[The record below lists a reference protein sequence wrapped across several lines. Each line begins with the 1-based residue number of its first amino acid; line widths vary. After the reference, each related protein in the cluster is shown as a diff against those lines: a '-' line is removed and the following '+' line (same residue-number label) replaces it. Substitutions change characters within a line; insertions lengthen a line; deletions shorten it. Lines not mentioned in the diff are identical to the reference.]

1 MEVTILDEHFMKP
14 ATHCQSQIVIAR
26 RPPTET
32 FAKPTDISAAVP
44 QVGHEVSRKK
54 LKWYLQ
60 LRWNFR
66 SIHAT
71 KELMLSGP
79 FIHLPANGE
88 GWSFCYFNIKSGLH
102 LKRLRNHDLTCS
114 WLKGLLVVLHSIQ
127 WGSVQQALRRMKLK
141 SCGNLH
147 VYNSCRTCFLHI
159 DIFHDI
165 KTIWETWKNRL
176 LNRSCRH
183 RWCWEILHLPFV
195 LPASNTSKN

>member
-1 MEVTILDEHFMKP
+1 MSTVRTDKISLIYSVVNRIAVVSAPHCKWSTSKLVHDKHEVTILDEHFMKP

-79 FIHLPANGE
+79 FIQLPANGE
-88 GWSFCYFNIKSGLH
+88 GWSSCYFNIKSGLH

-127 WGSVQQALRRMKLK
+127 WGSVRQALRRTKLE
-141 SCGNLH
+141 
-147 VYNSCRTCFLHI
+147 V
-159 DIFHDI
+159 
-165 KTIWETWKNRL
+165 
-176 LNRSCRH
+176 
-183 RWCWEILHLPFV
+183 V
-195 LPASNTSKN
+195 